1 MHQNNPYLKQK
12 PDFARLASR
21 YPKFAPFV
29 NVSEDGYPSI
39 NFQDPTA
46 LRELTKCLLKEDWG
60 LDVDLREDRLCPTIP
75 NRLDYIYHV
84 LDLEPH
90 LPSSSLRPLRILD
103 IGTGATAIY
112 PILLSRLRPDS
123 RIVATEIDESSY
135 NHAKA
140 TLEKNN
146 IPPSSITILK
156 SPTPDPILFP
166 LWECKGKSEDWD
178 FTICNPPFFASSQEM
193 LQGMEQKDRQAHA
206 APTASDNEL
215 ITRGGELAFITS
227 MIRESIDIGQRCTWY
242 TTLVGKYSSLQP
254 LVETLGEFKIDNYF
268 VINIKQS
275 RTSRWILGWSHTMT
289 RLPDSITRPYDIME
303 NTTFAQLLPSSNT
316 VRFHAQSNI
325 SLTTLKANVL
335 DVLRTV
341 ALNPSKDSPDP
352 SQYEGKTQV
361 SVLIAPRVNTWSR
374 AARRMAARQENKAEP
389 EGQGEVNKPP
399 TLFRCRIKYI
409 CNHSRPVDGSPS
421 LEIDWVEGRREDR
434 EAWESFCNFLLSKL
448 GLSRKRQAEAEP
460 DGRLQ
465 KSSRSRS
472 QGNRA
477 RGPTAV

>member
-29 NVSEDGYPSI
+29 SVSEDGYTSI

-46 LRELTKCLLKEDWG
+46 LRELTKCLLKEDWN

-112 PILLSRLRPDS
+112 PILLARLRPDS

-146 IPPSSITILK
+146 IPPSSITVLK

-166 LWECKGKSEDWD
+166 LLECKGKSEDWD
-178 FTICNPPFFASSQEM
+178 LTICNPPFFASSQEM
-193 LQGMEQKDRQAHA
+193 LQGMELKDRQAHA

-227 MIRESIDIGQRCTWY
+227 MIRESIDIGHKCTWY

-254 LVETLGEFKIDNYF
+254 LIETLREFKIDNYF
-268 VINIKQS
+268 VINMKQS

-289 RLPDSITRPYDIME
+289 RLPDSITRPYAIME

-316 VRFHAQSNI
+316 VRFNAPPPV
-325 SLTTLKANVL
+325 SLTTLKAKVL

-341 ALNPSKDSPDP
+341 ALDPSKDSPDP
-352 SQYEGKTQV
+352 SQYEGETQN
-361 SVLIAPRVNTWSR
+361 SVLISPRINTWSR
-374 AARRMAARQENKAEP
+374 AARRMAARQESKAEP
-389 EGQGEVNKPP
+389 EGQGEASKPL
-399 TLFRCRIKYI
+399 TLFRCRIKYV
-409 CNHSRPVDGSPS
+409 NSHTRPMDGSPS
-421 LEIDWVEGRREDR
+421 LEIDWLEGRREDR
-434 EAWESFCNFLLSKL
+434 EVWESFCNFLLSKL
-448 GLSRKRQAEAEP
+448 GLSRKRQAEAES
-460 DGRLQ
+460 DGRPL
-465 KSSRSRS
+465 KSSGRRF
-472 QGNRA
+472 QGNYA
-477 RGPTAV
+477 RGRMAM